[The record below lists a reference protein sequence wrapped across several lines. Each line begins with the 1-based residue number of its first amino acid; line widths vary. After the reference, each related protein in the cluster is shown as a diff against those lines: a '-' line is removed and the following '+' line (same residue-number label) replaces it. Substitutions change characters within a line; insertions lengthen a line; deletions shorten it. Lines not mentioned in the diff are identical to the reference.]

1 MDEWGLR
8 MRELVA
14 ARVELGGVD
23 CGKPCC
29 PECAVALESVSCA
42 SCARTLLGA
51 ANVPANEPFDLH

>member
-1 MDEWGLR
+1 

-29 PECAVALESVSCA
+29 PECAVALESVSYCA
-42 SCARTLLGA
+42 SCARTLLGP
-51 ANVPANEPFDLH
+51 ANVRANEPFDLR